1 MWILFFTCW
10 RLLWKIINQVIQ
22 SFLTAVSFITFILI
36 HWICFISLLYWI
48 HKNKVCEAK
57 DVTSEFAVKRK
68 QNRTNLLTVS
78 GAPVN
83 VGTFVVKLDL
93 STLCCT
99 CWPQTAQS
107 RNPPVSKAKPHCL
120 STFSMFLW
128 NHLTLFFTFLVLI
141 VYISKTQNS
150 SIVLFRNVLLVKPLA
165 VV

>member
-1 MWILFFTCW
+1 MNSLFY
-10 RLLWKIINQVIQ
+10 LLVTPVE
-22 SFLTAVSFITFILI
+22 SFSTAVSFIKFILI
-36 HWICFISLLYWI
+36 HWICFSSLLDWI

-57 DVTSEFAVKRK
+57 DITSEFAVKRK

-93 STLCCT
+93 SMLCCT

-120 STFSMFLW
+120 STLSTFLW
-128 NHLTLFFTFLVLI
+128 NHLTLVLI

-150 SIVLFRNVLLVKPLA
+150 SIVLFRIVLR
-165 VV
+165 